1 MLSSKIRCF
10 TNSGFQKNLFQHA
23 KYKLHLKYKVQSTIS
38 RCVKNRNGR
47 QAAGHYNANCNNK
60 KDDDDTDNDD
70 TDDDNTD
77 DDEDNDDT
85 DDNDMDNNDYK
96 DNGNDKDDGDNMDDG
111 DNKDNKAG
119 EIIPILIS
127 TLAFTFS
134 MVTNEAVILL
144 DLEVLRYFRLSRC
157 QMCRPYV
164 ALFLIDLNNC

>member
-38 RCVKNRNGR
+38 RCLKNRNGR
-47 QAAGHYNANCNNK
+47 QAVGHYNANCNNK
-60 KDDDDTDNDD
+60 KDDDDTDDDD
-70 TDDDNTD
+70 TDDDDTDDNDTD

-85 DDNDMDNNDYK
+85 DD
-96 DNGNDKDDGDNMDDG
+96 DDTDDDDTHDDNMDDG

-127 TLAFTFS
+127 ALAFTYS
-134 MVTNEAVILL
+134 MVTNEAAILL
-144 DLEVLRYFRLSRC
+144 DLEVL
-157 QMCRPYV
+157 
-164 ALFLIDLNNC
+164 